1 VDDDRTFQF
10 VLKKHVETLDLTGH
24 ADFFDDG
31 DRALM
36 GLVEVKKN
44 GGHVPKVIFLDL
56 RMKYLEGWRF
66 LDTITDFGID
76 TKVVILTSSLL
87 AADRERAQQHRL
99 VSGFLNKPV
108 TIEGLKRILQEA
120 EVLS

>member
-1 VDDDRTFQF
+1 MDDDRTFQF

-31 DRALM
+31 DRAMM
-36 GLVEVKKN
+36 GLVDIKKN
-44 GGHVPKVIFLDL
+44 GGRGPNVIFLDL

-66 LDTITDFGID
+66 LDTIADFGID

-87 AADRERAQQHRL
+87 PSDRERAQQHRL

-120 EVLS
+120 DVLS